1 MHTIAPYAFC
11 GLIQFNF
18 TYIPH
23 VQEGGE
29 RGSHTQLTQCE
40 LQNVNNLANFEG
52 ILTSEMNK
60 FEETISIS
68 WG

>member
-11 GLIQFNF
+11 GLVQFNF

-29 RGSHTQLTQCE
+29 RGE
-40 LQNVNNLANFEG
+40 PY
-52 ILTSEMNK
+52 
-60 FEETISIS
+60 TINPMRATKC
-68 WG
+68 